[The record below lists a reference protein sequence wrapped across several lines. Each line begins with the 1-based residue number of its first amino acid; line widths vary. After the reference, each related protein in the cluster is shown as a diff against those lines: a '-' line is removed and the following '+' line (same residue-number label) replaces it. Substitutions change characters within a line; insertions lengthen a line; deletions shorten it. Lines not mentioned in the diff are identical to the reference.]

1 MNILVL
7 GCGTIGSTIIRLLL
21 KEKFVDE
28 VYCISKDEKV
38 ARSFL
43 LKDFNAIEHRETD
56 ALNFKAI
63 KGFMKKCDF
72 VVNALPSYV
81 EVHGK
86 DILVNLKILEF
97 CLKVGVNYLD
107 LACYGDYRRKIA
119 EQLSLNKKFEK
130 EKLVGLI
137 NAGISPGLTNVIVKD
152 TSEEFDYLES
162 VKIRTLEEQR
172 GLEFVLPWSREGLL
186 DVASDPLVYRNYR
199 FAIKEPF
206 TEREMYEYPS
216 PFGRMPCYLLSHDE
230 TYTIPHFMK
239 VRNVDVKGGGGD
251 IEILTALYKLGIF
264 EDEKIRVGKFR
275 ISPKKFA
282 YSIIKGTP
290 TTREFVKILDNE
302 ILEDAFFGI
311 FVDCKGNLGKSKI
324 LVKTYTIF
332 SQKMIN
338 KRLHGANYIS
348 YPTAISST
356 IFLKSIYKGKKLHGI
371 LPPEALPK
379 AVRKRILNELER
391 REIILNVEYKKL

>member
-43 LKDFNAIEHRETD
+43 LKDFNAIEHREAD

>member
-107 LACYGDYRRKIA
+107 LACYGDYRKKIA

-356 IFLKSIYKGKKLHGI
+356 IFLKSIHKGKKLHGI
-371 LPPEALPK
+371 LPPEVLPK